1 MNLKQR
7 TDGAMETREGIKD
20 ELIQIASAI
29 LGVEADEITENSY
42 FRSDLGADSLDEV
55 EMLIEMEKS
64 FGVQVE
70 DGVIEWY
77 DPKTVGE
84 AVDMFHEILS
94 KQ

>member
-1 MNLKQR
+1 
-7 TDGAMETREGIKD
+7 METREGIKD

-29 LGVEADEITENSY
+29 LGVEADEITESSN

-70 DGVIEWY
+70 DSVIEWY

-84 AVDMFHEILS
+84 AIDMFQETLS